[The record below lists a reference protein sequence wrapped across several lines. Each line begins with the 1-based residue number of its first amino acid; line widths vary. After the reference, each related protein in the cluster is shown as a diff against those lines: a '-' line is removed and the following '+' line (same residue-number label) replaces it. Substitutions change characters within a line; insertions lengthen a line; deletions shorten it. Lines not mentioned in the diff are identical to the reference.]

1 MRRSVLLVDDH
12 AGFRRS
18 LGVFL
23 AEAGYDVT
31 GEAADGASALREAAR
46 LRPDVVLLDVQLPD
60 LDGFE
65 VARQLAEGPSPP
77 AVVMISSRD
86 DPTYPR
92 MATESSTRGFV
103 PKSRLSRAS
112 LEQILG

>member
-23 AEAGYDVT
+23 SEAGYDVA
-31 GEAADGASALREAAR
+31 GEAADGAAALREAAR

-60 LDGFE
+60 QDGFE
-65 VARQLAEGPSPP
+65 VARQLAAAPSPP

-92 MATESSTRGFV
+92 RATESSTRGFV
-103 PKSRLSRAS
+103 AKSRLSRAS
-112 LEQILG
+112 LENILG